1 MLGFAF
7 RFPLGLFT
15 SLLAGQ
21 QRYDVINFAGLLS
34 AVLYLVGLT
43 GVLLWRDGGL
53 ITLAVATLIV
63 TLVRLLW
70 PLPWVRRE
78 IPTLR
83 LRPSLATRD
92 QARELLSFSGPNFMI
107 NVASKVVF
115 STDVIVVGI
124 VLGIVAAGLYKIPA
138 TLFTL
143 AFGVGMA
150 VTTLLFPLLSELEGA
165 DELER
170 QRDYLL
176 SGLRMGLAVVLL
188 VSLPL
193 AILPDRFLTAWLP
206 DGDFSE
212 SVPVLSLLMVSL
224 VFAQPG
230 YMLTQ
235 FLVARG
241 RHRGI
246 AVVRVAAV
254 TVNLALSI
262 ALAYAVGI
270 WESRSRR
277 W

>member
-1 MLGFAF
+1 
-7 RFPLGLFT
+7 
-15 SLLAGQ
+15 
-21 QRYDVINFAGLLS
+21 
-34 AVLYLVGLT
+34 
-43 GVLLWRDGGL
+43 
-53 ITLAVATLIV
+53 
-63 TLVRLLW
+63 
-70 PLPWVRRE
+70 
-78 IPTLR
+78 
-83 LRPSLATRD
+83 
-92 QARELLSFSGPNFMI
+92 
-107 NVASKVVF
+107 
-115 STDVIVVGI
+115 
-124 VLGIVAAGLYKIPA
+124 
-138 TLFTL
+138 
-143 AFGVGMA
+143 MA

-193 AILPDRFLTAWLP
+193 AILPDRFLAAWLP

-212 SVPVLSLLMVSL
+212 SVPVLVLLMVSL

-254 TVNLALSI
+254 TANLALSI
-262 ALAYAVGI
+262 VLAYAVGI
-270 WESRSRR
+270 WGVALATLVTEAIATGIVTPLLIRRETGLPFTPLARAWLRPVALAAVAALPTLVAARLLAIDTLLEFTAVGAVWARRLRRGLLALGTRRPRARRRSGAPSPAAARSRSRR
-277 W
+277 SPTTSSRERCR